1 MHRLGL
7 RGLPQDASNSLGSE
21 VLQGSTSAWAGCSHV
36 SFLFPAAMSSK
47 KKYKPTTRLVHGP
60 DHSAKW
66 DFSHHVTPPLSS
78 STTYR
83 LDSASRGARGFM
95 EFGGP
100 VSDIGET
107 PVYIYDRLDEPT
119 RSILEGE
126 LADVEGGDC
135 CVTFASGMA
144 AISAALGSILKPGDD
159 IVAHPTVY
167 GCTHSLFTNWYPK
180 MGIGVQRIDM
190 NDVAGVR
197 ELITEKTRAL
207 YFESPVNPSL
217 ELVDIAALRE
227 LTDELN
233 AERPSDRQLRIVI
246 DNTFC
251 TPFGQR
257 PLEFG
262 ADIVV
267 HSLTKNLGG
276 FGTELGGAVICPKEM
291 LGQLLLYR
299 KDFGGILGSKSA
311 WAILV
316 YGLPTLALRIKR
328 QQYTAG
334 KVARWLVEQA
344 GVESVIYPGLE
355 SFPQYELAQKQ
366 LRDFDGDF
374 APGNMIYFAL
384 DPKLIDAE
392 AFVNYIAKYAYSL
405 TLAVSLGHTKTL
417 IEMPGSMTHSVY
429 GEAAG
434 KHVRLS
440 IGLESPRDIIHDM
453 AEAFESVG

>member
-1 MHRLGL
+1 M
-7 RGLPQDASNSLGSE
+7 A
-21 VLQGSTSAWAGCSHV
+21 
-36 SFLFPAAMSSK
+36 SK

-60 DHSAKW
+60 EHSAKW

-83 LDSASRGARGFM
+83 LDSARRGARGFL
-95 EFGGP
+95 EFGEG
-100 VSDIGET
+100 VSDIGDS

-126 LADVEGGDC
+126 LAEAEGGEC
-135 CVTFASGMA
+135 CVSFASGMA
-144 AISAALGSILKPGDD
+144 AISGVLGSILAPGDEL
-159 IVAHPTVY
+159 ISHPTVY
-167 GCTHSLFTNWYPK
+167 GCTHSLFTNWYPQ
-180 MGIGVQRIDM
+180 MGIGVKRVNM
-190 NDVAGVR
+190 NEVAALR
-197 ELITEKTRAL
+197 ELIGEKTRVL
-207 YFESPVNPSL
+207 YFESPVNPTL
-217 ELVDIAALRE
+217 ELVDIAALRA
-227 LTDELN
+227 LCDELN
-233 AERPSDRQLRIVI
+233 AERSEDRKLLIVI
-246 DNTFC
+246 DNTFA

-257 PLEFG
+257 PLEHG
-262 ADIVV
+262 ADVVV

-276 FGTELGGAVICPKEM
+276 FGTELGGAVICPKSM
-291 LGQLLLYR
+291 LGKLLLYR
-299 KDFGGILGSKSA
+299 KDFGAILNAKGA

-328 QQYTAG
+328 QQYTAN
-334 KVARWLVEQA
+334 KVARWLEA
-344 GVESVIYPGLE
+344 HDAVESVIYPGLE
-355 SFPQYELAQKQ
+355 SFPQYDLAQRQ

-384 DPKLIDAE
+384 DTAKIDAE

-440 IGLESPRDIIHDM
+440 IGLESPADIIGDM
-453 AEAFESVG
+453 SEAFDSVG